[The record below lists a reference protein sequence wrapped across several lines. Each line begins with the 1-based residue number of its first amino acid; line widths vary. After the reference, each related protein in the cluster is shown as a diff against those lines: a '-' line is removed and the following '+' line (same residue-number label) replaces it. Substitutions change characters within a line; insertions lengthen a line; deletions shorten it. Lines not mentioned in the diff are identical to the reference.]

1 MAVAHNVH
9 IFVGKTKVEFDT
21 DQVTGRQ
28 IKEKAGV
35 PLENDLAIKR
45 GGELVLVTN
54 DELITIKNGEHFVD
68 LPAGTIS

>member
-1 MAVAHNVH
+1 MTVAHKIH

-21 DQVTGRQ
+21 DEVTGRQ

-35 PLENDLAIKR
+35 PLDSDLAIKR
-45 GGELVLVTN
+45 GEELILVTN
-54 DELITIKNGEHFVD
+54 DEVITIKDGEHFVD